1 MASWCL
7 AIASLIAK
15 RWDDEPG
22 KIASA
27 ALLALYAGSWMV
39 PERWKPWADPTE
51 SRWTTALPWW
61 WLAFAVGVLVML
73 TSGWD
78 SRRNRLVRPRTGL
91 PDHEAS
97 NRHRQSGER
106 STPASSR

>member
-7 AIASLIAK
+7 AIASFVAK

-39 PERWKPWADPTE
+39 PERWKPWADPSD

-61 WLAFAVGVLVML
+61 WLALVVGVLVML
-73 TSGWD
+73 AFSWD
-78 SRRNRLVRPRTGL
+78 SRQNRLVRRMIGS
-91 PDHEAS
+91 PDHEPS
-97 NRHRQSGER
+97 NRPQQRAER